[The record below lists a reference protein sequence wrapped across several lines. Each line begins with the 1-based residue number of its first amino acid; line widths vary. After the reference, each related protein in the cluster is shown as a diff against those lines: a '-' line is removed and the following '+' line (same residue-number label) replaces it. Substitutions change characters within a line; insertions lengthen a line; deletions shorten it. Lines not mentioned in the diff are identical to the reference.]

1 MADAT
6 LGAYNIADLREMAR
20 RRLPKSFFE
29 FVDRGTEDE
38 VGLRHNLAALAAIK
52 FRPQVLVDVANRDL
66 SIELFGQRQKLPF
79 AISPTGIAGLL
90 WHGGEVALARAAA
103 AAGVPFSLATTS
115 ITSMEDVAAQAGGR
129 LWYQLYMWP
138 ERKMSYEMV
147 DRARAANFEALIL
160 TVDTVVSPNREY
172 NQRNGYTAP
181 FRFTPKNVADV
192 ALHPRWMFGTLA
204 RYMMNGGMPQFENY
218 PEELRRKITSRQ
230 VDRRTLT
237 NQSLTWDDL
246 RDLRRMWPRKLIVKG
261 ILRADDAVRAVNCGA
276 DAVQI
281 SNHGGRNLDSAVAP
295 IDVLPEILDAVGHRA
310 TVLVDSGYRRGS
322 DIVKALALGAHA
334 VMIGRGTLFGTAV
347 AGQPGAARALA
358 IYREEID
365 RTMAFL
371 GCRTI
376 ADITPDILQLPP
388 RPYAVAER
396 AIASSF
402 ERVVPE
408 PQMAK

>member
-38 VGLRHNLAALAAIK
+38 IALSHNVAALAAIK
-52 FRPQVLVDVANRDL
+52 FRPQVLVDVADRDL
-66 SIELFGQRQKLPF
+66 GIELFGQRQKLPF
-79 AISPTGIAGLL
+79 AVSPTGIAGLL

-181 FRFTPKNVADV
+181 FRFTPKNVRDV
-192 ALHPRWMFGTLA
+192 AMHPRWMLGTLA

-230 VDRRTLT
+230 IDRRTLT

-246 RDLRRMWPRKLIVKG
+246 RELRRMWPRNLIVKG

-276 DAVQI
+276 DAVQV

-295 IDVLPEILDAVGHRA
+295 IDVLPEIVDAVGHRA

-334 VMIGRGTLFGTAV
+334 VMIGRGTLFGTAA
-347 AGQPGAARALA
+347 AGQEGAARALS

-371 GCRTI
+371 GCRSI
-376 ADITPDILQLPP
+376 AEITPDILQLPP
-388 RPYAVAER
+388 RARTIAER
-396 AIASSF
+396 AAPF
-402 ERVVPE
+402 ARVSE